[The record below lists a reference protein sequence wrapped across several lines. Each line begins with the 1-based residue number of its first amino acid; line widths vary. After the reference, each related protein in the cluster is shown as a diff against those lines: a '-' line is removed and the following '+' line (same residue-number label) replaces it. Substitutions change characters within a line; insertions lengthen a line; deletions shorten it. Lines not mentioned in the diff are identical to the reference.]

1 MAIDSIKRVGVV
13 GCGLMG
19 GGIVQVCA
27 QSGYSVLVTEINDE
41 FLQKGLERVRGALE
55 GLVKKGKITEEQKGE
70 TLERIKGTLSLGDF
84 AECDLIIEAVIE
96 DIEEKRRIFGALE
109 EICPPG
115 TIFTSNTSSIPII
128 RMAMTTKRP
137 DRFCGLH
144 FFNPV
149 PIMKLVEVVRALTS
163 SDETIQTMKEFA
175 SSLGKTPVETKDR
188 AGFIVNLLLIP
199 YLCEAIRAL
208 EVGLAT
214 KEDIDTAMTLGCS
227 HPMGPLALADFIGLD
242 TVYSIATILH
252 DEFKEPK
259 YAPPTLLKQMVT
271 AGYLGRKSG
280 RGFYTYQ

>member
-1 MAIDSIKRVGVV
+1 MAAYKVNKVGVV

-19 GGIVQVCA
+19 AGIVQVCA
-27 QSGYSVLVTEINDE
+27 QSGYPVLVTEINDE
-41 FLQKGLERVRGALE
+41 FLQRGLGRVKDALE
-55 GLVKKGKITEEQKGE
+55 GLVKKGKITEEQKGAM
-70 TLERIKGTLSLGDF
+70 LGRIKGTLSLEDF
-84 AECDLIIEAVIE
+84 AECDVIVEAVVENI
-96 DIEEKRRIFGALE
+96 DEKRRIFSTLDA
-109 EICPPG
+109 ICPER

-128 RMAMTTKRP
+128 QMAVTTKRP

-149 PIMKLVEVVRALTS
+149 PVMKLVEVVRALTS
-163 SDETIQTMKEFA
+163 SDETVQAAKDFA
-175 SSLGKTPVETKDR
+175 VSLGKTPVETKDR

-214 KEDIDTAMTLGCS
+214 KEDIDTAMTLGCG
-227 HPMGPLALADFIGLD
+227 HPMGPLTLADFIGLD
-242 TVYSIATILH
+242 TVYSIANILH
-252 DEFKEPK
+252 DEFKDPK

-280 RGFYTYQ
+280 RGFYSY